1 MSEMNKMNPEQME
14 EVAGGAY
21 QGRLTKTEMAA
32 VEFSIKLLKYKG
44 RPMETY
50 LEIIRNSKDW
60 DIEKKE
66 AVEKYART
74 FWDRLESF

>member
-32 VEFSIKLLKYKG
+32 VEFSIKMLKQRG
-44 RPMETY
+44 FTM
-50 LEIIRNSKDW
+50 
-60 DIEKKE
+60 
-66 AVEKYART
+66 
-74 FWDRLESF
+74 

>member
-1 MSEMNKMNPEQME
+1 MSEIIKMNPEQME

-32 VEFSIKLLKYKG
+32 VEFSIKMLKQRG
-44 RPMETY
+44 FTMEGY
-50 LEIIRNSKDW
+50 LDTIRKEKTW

-66 AVEKYART
+66 AAEKYIRT
-74 FWDRLESF
+74 FWDRLSF